1 MQEINDT
8 AQANEENTHEQDT
21 IIITKKMKNNPPSMS
36 QFDQDT
42 IQVKELTISE
52 DNFESIKEKDEEKD
66 KDKENDL

>member
-36 QFDQDT
+36 
-42 IQVKELTISE
+42 
-52 DNFESIKEKDEEKD
+52 
-66 KDKENDL
+66 

>member
-1 MQEINDT
+1 
-8 AQANEENTHEQDT
+8 
-21 IIITKKMKNNPPSMS
+21 MKNNPPSMS

-66 KDKENDL
+66 DEKELEFDN